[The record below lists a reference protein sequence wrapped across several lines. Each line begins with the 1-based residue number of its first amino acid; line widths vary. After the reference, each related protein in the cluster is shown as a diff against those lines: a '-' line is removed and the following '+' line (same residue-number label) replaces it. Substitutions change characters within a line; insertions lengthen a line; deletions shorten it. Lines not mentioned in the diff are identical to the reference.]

1 MNFLGTPPTIGA
13 NVFLSTSANLKIYYL
28 RLTPGW
34 TSTFGGKP
42 TIAFTLSS
50 NIIKGGGTGKLT
62 TKKRPVYLYIAT
74 GTSLSPNINNL
85 KFYDTGRVDPT
96 FGLPI
101 YYDETNTYT
110 IIRRS
115 VGGQFWV
122 IEEIS
127 NPGNFLWT
135 RVGLPIP
142 GTYFQAGGA
151 SGTVTISAI

>member
-1 MNFLGTPPTIGA
+1 MP
-13 NVFLSTSANLKIYYL
+13 
-28 RLTPGW
+28 R
-34 TSTFGGKP
+34 
-42 TIAFTLSS
+42 

-62 TKKRPVYLYIAT
+62 TKKRPSASGRVYLYIAT

-85 KFYDTGRVDPT
+85 KFYNTGTVDPT

-115 VGGQFWV
+115 VGGQFWA

-135 RVGLPIP
+135 KAGLPIP